1 MFWPEGAGKDLH
13 LKGRARDLLTPAE
26 GRPEVLRSAD
36 LYAVTSREREIMR
49 IEGQPA
55 PPELQNLVGS
65 RAGGNLRKKIAQEL
79 PGEAESGSPMHLLLD
94 DMAGS
99 TLIAGFAFIR
109 WVDHLPEFR
118 TRMESGPRP
127 YMQDI
132 CSGFRPGSVALF
144 ADGTL
149 SGKPQNTAHPASLN
163 DVDDPWS
170 WHELDEHPD
179 LAMRRSRRIDIWHD
193 DQDGLLHIDAMFRD
207 SCWDPDG
214 QESVV
219 HEYQMLGS
227 ADRATGTLLSVSA
240 EPRPALQRMH
250 RRRTQRGLDERH
262 RTSGDAPGSA
272 EPAEVRRLLYPS
284 QRRSSLVG
292 RGSDP
297 GGVAPERLTVI

>member
-13 LKGRARDLLTPAE
+13 LKGRARDLLTPAQ

-240 EPRPALQRMH
+240 EPRVLPYNECTGAAPNAAWMNGTELREM
-250 RRRTQRGLDERH
+250 RREVLSRLKSVDCCTHLNDGLR
-262 RTSGDAPGSA
+262 SL
-272 EPAEVRRLLYPS
+272 AEVPILAE
-284 QRRSSLVG
+284 SL
-292 RGSDP
+292 P
-297 GGVAPERLTVI
+297 NA